1 MPTPSGKPDRRRPVS
16 AGAETAASALDPVTA
31 LPDILDAYPGPIAL
45 LSEDGLLLSGNPAG
59 LALLRG
65 LEAQEGRLARFCGVL
80 HAQDANHLE
89 IVELAGGGGQ
99 PRQTWIEVMGLAAPQ
114 NRVLLIGRD
123 VTLEISLRAAL
134 ADSRQR
140 YKDLVEISADIA
152 WEIDGDGRFAFVS
165 PGGIAGCSVHQL
177 IGLRPAAVWPDS
189 VADLDAIFAARA
201 QVVRKD
207 LWVNDP
213 GGDPVCLMVS
223 VVPMLDKAGG
233 WHGARGIAWDVTVE
247 RLREQSLARARL
259 REHVGGYL
267 INVIR
272 NEARP
277 QEMLEAAVASL
288 SRAFKADACAI
299 YRVRTTG
306 AVVPAAHYGD
316 TPPTELT
323 DQLTKRFSGGERA
336 VVETVDGWHVLALA
350 TAYGGQMNG
359 AVSLWRAD
367 ADAVWNDDDRSLLES
382 IEPHIGIALR
392 QIQDQRKLEQL
403 SRTDALT
410 GLSNRRAF
418 LGDLDSALGV
428 SARTG
433 RSGALLYIDLDN
445 FKPVNDLRGHDAG
458 DEAIRQVAHLLK
470 AATRPYDL
478 VARLGGDEFALWLS
492 EIDEATARQRVAELV
507 ERFAT
512 LRPLSASPDRPFGA
526 SVGLAFHDGTSVK
539 GAEALMAEADA
550 AMYEVKR
557 ASKMAAA
564 ADAPTQPPP
573 VP

>member
-1 MPTPSGKPDRRRPVS
+1 MPIRPGTTERRRTIADGDAV
-16 AGAETAASALDPVTA
+16 TSALDPSAA

-45 LSEDGLLLSGNPAG
+45 LTEDGTLLSGNPAG
-59 LALLRG
+59 LALVRA
-65 LEAQEGRLARFCGVL
+65 LEAQDGRLARFCDVL
-80 HAQDANHLE
+80 DSPDANHLE
-89 IVELAGGGGQ
+89 IVEIAGSIGGQ
-99 PRQTWIEVMGLAAPQ
+99 PRQTWVEVMGLAASQ
-114 NRVLLIGRD
+114 KRVLVIGRD
-123 VTLEISLRAAL
+123 VTLEVSLRAAL

-152 WEIDGDGRFAFVS
+152 WEIDGEGRFAFVS
-165 PGGIAGCSVHQL
+165 PAGIAGCSVHQL
-177 IGLRPAAVWPDS
+177 IGSRPSAIWPDC
-189 VADLDAIFAARA
+189 VLDLDALFAART

-207 LWVNDP
+207 LWLNDP

-223 VVPMLDKAGG
+223 VVPMLDKVGG
-233 WHGARGIAWDVTVE
+233 WHGARGIAWDVTIE

-316 TPPTELT
+316 TPPDVLTEGLT
-323 DQLTKRFSGGERA
+323 GRFAVGERA
-336 VVETVDGWHVLALA
+336 VVETLEGWHVLALA

-359 AVSLWRAD
+359 AVALWRGD
-367 ADAVWNDDDRSLLES
+367 AEPFWNDDDRNLLES

-392 QIQDQRKLEQL
+392 QIQDQRKLERL

-418 LGDLDSALGV
+418 IGDLENALGV

-433 RSGALLYIDLDN
+433 RSGALLYVDLDN
-445 FKPVNDLRGHDAG
+445 FKPVNDLHGHEAG
-458 DEAIRQVAHLLK
+458 DEAIRQVAQLLK

-492 EIDEATARQRVAELV
+492 EIDEATAEHRVADLAK
-507 ERFAT
+507 RFEA
-512 LRPLSASPDRPFGA
+512 LRALSASPDRPFGA
-526 SVGLAFHDGTSVK
+526 SVGLAFHDGTGVK
-539 GAEALMAEADA
+539 SAESLMAEADA
-550 AMYEVKR
+550 AMYAVKR
-557 ASKMAAA
+557 ASKLARSAG
-564 ADAPTQPPP
+564 APSDHPP